1 MSLALKKAVLNAFIL
16 SFCNSLRR
24 RDQDNKICKNLH
36 SILKK
41 WNKCAIL
48 PVICFKKL
56 GLTGEKMKLLTRA
69 EELILLAIWQLQ
81 EEAYSLPIRELVSK
95 LSGEEWSLGSIYMPL
110 DRLSKRNF
118 VKSYLSDSTPERGG
132 RQKRIYELSKQG
144 KEALIKVKEVQDTM
158 WQNVNGLAPEKK

>member
-1 MSLALKKAVLNAFIL
+1 
-16 SFCNSLRR
+16 
-24 RDQDNKICKNLH
+24 
-36 SILKK
+36 
-41 WNKCAIL
+41 
-48 PVICFKKL
+48 
-56 GLTGEKMKLLTRA
+56 MKLLTRA